1 MSDII
6 GIMKEQIEI
15 AEPINYEKVDK
26 AMNELYNGW
35 DKVPSSS
42 KELLNSYLN
51 MFSIATPCYIAQIL
65 YSNLYNITL

>member
-1 MSDII
+1 MKLQSGRIYKHDMSDII

-42 KELLNSYLN
+42 KELLNHYLIEN
-51 MFSIATPCYIAQIL
+51 
-65 YSNLYNITL
+65 